1 MAAGVT
7 LPSPLRA
14 NRDSDK
20 RSEIMGPD
28 QLLVTALI
36 LVVATAF
43 LFIWKSRDTLD
54 I

>member
-20 RSEIMGPD
+20 RSENYGTRP
-28 QLLVTALI
+28 
-36 LVVATAF
+36 ATGYRIN
-43 LFIWKSRDTLD
+43 LGGGDSLPVHLEEP
-54 I
+54 